1 MRQYKAN
8 LNPLLSVGLRDRGG
22 QAALLAAY
30 QELRARFAEWVP
42 AEIEHAAA
50 KSRRSSSTKEV
61 ADLRSKSV
69 DKFSWA
75 MCAVLDFQ
83 SAWKHSEASGLAGSI
98 FYHVAEWSDE
108 VHEAKLPLPKEIRQ
122 RDIAEEISESSAELH
137 LMVCEE
143 LSM

>member
-8 LNPLLSVGLRDRGG
+8 LNPLLSVGLRNRGR

-30 QELRARFAEWVP
+30 QELRARFTEWVP
-42 AEIEHAAA
+42 AEVEHAAA
-50 KSRRSSSTKEV
+50 KSHRSSSTKEL
-61 ADLRSKSV
+61 ADLKSKAIE
-69 DKFSWA
+69 KCSWA

-83 SAWKHSEASGLAGSI
+83 STWKHSEASSLAGSI
-98 FYHVAEWSDE
+98 FYHVAEWSDD
-108 VHEAKLPLPKEIRQ
+108 VQDAKLPLPKEIKQ
-122 RDIAEEISESSAELH
+122 RDIAEEISEASAELH